1 MNAQPKVRCL
11 LAMMISIVGLSVLNA
26 RAFSLLGP
34 FESWMTFT
42 NGFYPSDEDEIGGPM
57 CISNEYRWNVP
68 VVTYGFDQSFL
79 DYFGTNGVAAV
90 ESAIAVLNNL
100 PSASQ
105 MDASNYLT
113 DATYYNYTA
122 QSQGLID
129 LKSETLF
136 LLVEHL
142 GLASPSIGAFCLKD
156 FWFTNGTITGDVLRR
171 NFDPFTDLPSNYIGD
186 TLLSYQL
193 QYSVFGSE
201 TNAWAD
207 VFPVD
212 PLDSDPTTVANG
224 VPEAGA
230 FFGGLTCDDVGGLR
244 YLYSTNNINYE
255 ILPSD
260 VRGVNGSALV
270 NAAWRPGIDKITF
283 VPQPIDALSG
293 AFLPATN
300 QFTDT
305 YITNGNIVQQ
315 QLERVTVQP
324 DFLFCATNLANNS
337 YLFSRTETTNWL
349 NESAL
354 NGNSS
359 PAGPGVIVPPVR
371 ISFNKLGKTW
381 NSLRGSPD
389 DSANVQTVEQWGT
402 YDGSTNVP
410 VAYPQL
416 QTGTNQTTIQ
426 MTLMLN
432 NASSEYSWQMAGAAD
447 ADFNFQTSTNLSD
460 WVTLFVVSNDGSV
473 NSYINWNPSSIQRFY
488 RIAPQNQ

>member
-1 MNAQPKVRCL
+1 MNAQPKVRL
-11 LAMMISIVGLSVLNA
+11 PLAIMISIMVFNVMDA

-34 FESWMTFT
+34 FEAWMTFT

-105 MDASNYLT
+105 IDASNYPT
-113 DATYYNYTA
+113 DATYYNYAA
-122 QSQGLID
+122 QSQRLID
-129 LKSETLF
+129 LKSEALF

-142 GLASPSIGAFCLKD
+142 GLAAPSLGVFCLKD
-156 FWFTNGTITGDVLRR
+156 FWFTNDVIAGDVLQR
-171 NFDPFTDLPSNYIGD
+171 NFDPFTGLPSNYIGD
-186 TLLSYQL
+186 TLLTYQL
-193 QYSVFGSE
+193 QYSVFDGE

-212 PLDSDPTTVANG
+212 PLDSDPTPVANG

-244 YLYSTNNINYE
+244 YLYSTNNVNYE
-255 ILPSD
+255 TLPAD
-260 VRGVNGSALV
+260 VRGVNGSAFV

-283 VPQPIDALSG
+283 VPQPFDALSG

-300 QFTDT
+300 QFTDI
-305 YITNGNIVQQ
+305 YINNGNIVQQ
-315 QLERVTVQP
+315 QLERVTIQP
-324 DFLFCATNLANNS
+324 DFLFCVTNLVNNS
-337 YLFSRTETTNWL
+337 YLFSRTGTTNWL
-349 NESAL
+349 NEAAL
-354 NGNSS
+354 NGSS
-359 PAGPGVIVPPVR
+359 SQAGPGVIVPPIR
-371 ISFNKLGKTW
+371 ISFNKLGKIW
-381 NSLRGSPD
+381 NSLRGFPD
-389 DSANVQTVEQWGT
+389 DSADVQTGEQWGT

-410 VAYPQL
+410 VSYPQL

-426 MTLMLN
+426 MTLVMN
-432 NASSEYSWQMAGAAD
+432 NASFEYSWQVAGAAD
-447 ADFNFQTSTNLSD
+447 AEFDFQTSTNLSD
-460 WVTLFVVSNDGSV
+460 WATLFVVPNDGSV
-473 NSYINWNPSSIQRFY
+473 NSYINWNPSSVQRFY
-488 RIAPQNQ
+488 RIVPQNH